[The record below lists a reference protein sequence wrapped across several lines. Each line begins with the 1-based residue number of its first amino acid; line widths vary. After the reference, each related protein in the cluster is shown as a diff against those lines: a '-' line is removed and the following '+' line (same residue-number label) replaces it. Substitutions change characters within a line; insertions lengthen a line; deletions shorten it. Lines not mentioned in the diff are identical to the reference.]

1 MKPLQA
7 GLRIRAQRGQSLVE
21 TVIVI
26 PVFGVFLLG
35 LFQAVLFYHAKS
47 IVDYAALQ
55 AARSGATH
63 FAEKSAMQTGL
74 ARGLLP
80 LYAHKPTANEADQA
94 YWKAWGDVKAGAAR
108 IEVIS
113 PTKAAFN
120 DWKVKQYDGVEAI
133 PNDSLPYRGSKR
145 GGSSGLTVQEA
156 NILKIR
162 VTYRYPLIVPVID
175 CWLGSIDLVRSAV
188 KGHKVCSMKI
198 VAQAIVR
205 MQTPIR
211 DSSLLAGG

>member
-1 MKPLQA
+1 MRGRQPRA
-7 GLRIRAQRGQSLVE
+7 RLRTQRGQSLAE

-35 LFQAVLFYHAKS
+35 LFQAILFYHAKS
-47 IVDYAALQ
+47 VVDYAALQ

-63 FAEKSAMQTGL
+63 FAEKNAMQIGL
-74 ARGLLP
+74 ARGLMP
-80 LYAHKPTANEADQA
+80 LYAHKPTANEADMA
-94 YWKAWGDVKAGAAR
+94 YGKAWADVKTGAAR

-133 PNDSLPYRGSKR
+133 PNDSLPFRGNKR
-145 GGSSGLTVQEA
+145 GGSSGLTVQDA

-162 VTYRYPLIVPVID
+162 VTYRYPLIVPVVD
-175 CWLGSIDLVRSAV
+175 CWLGSIDPVRSAV
-188 KGHKVCSMKI
+188 RGHKVCSMKI